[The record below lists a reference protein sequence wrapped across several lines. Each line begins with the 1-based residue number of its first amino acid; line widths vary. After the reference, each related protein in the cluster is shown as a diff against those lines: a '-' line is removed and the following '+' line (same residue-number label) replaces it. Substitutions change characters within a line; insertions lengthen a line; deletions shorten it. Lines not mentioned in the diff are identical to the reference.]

1 MIALFVEG
9 LSWVFVLLGSGFIL
23 IGALGMIRMPDLF
36 TRMQTASLIDTSG
49 AGFLLLGLMLQA
61 GFTLVAVKLLI
72 IAALFFFVGPVVSHA
87 LAQAALHQGVKPILS
102 EDRRN
107 RLDKVAKS
115 GKSA

>member
-1 MIALFVEG
+1 MMALVVEAF
-9 LSWVFVLLGSGFIL
+9 SWLFILLGSGFIL
-23 IGALGMIRMPDLF
+23 IGALGLIRMPDLF

-49 AGFLLLGLMLQA
+49 AGFLLLGLLLQA
-61 GFTLVAVKLLI
+61 GFTLVAVKLLF

-87 LAQAALHQGVKPILS
+87 LAQAALHEGIKPILS

-107 RLDKVAKS
+107 RLDSRAKS